1 MTAILNPDLGL
12 RSGNLRVCLAD
23 GADDI
28 EAAQR
33 LRYHVFYEER
43 HAKPSPEMAAAKRDL
58 DAFDDVCDHLLVIDD
73 AHPSGRPTVVGT
85 YRLLRRSAAD
95 VHGRFYTADEFDIS
109 PLLSVDGEVLELG
122 RSCVAAEYRNRATMQ
137 LLWRGIAL
145 YLEHY
150 DIQLMFGCASLDGTD
165 IDTLKT
171 QLAYLYHHHLAP
183 EALRPV
189 AVPERYVSMDLVAK
203 DDLPVARALAQLP
216 PLVKGY
222 LRLGGF
228 VGDGAVV
235 DKQFNTTDICMIVKS
250 DLITGRYR
258 DRYEG
263 GSGRVRPKV
272 GDEGV

>member
-1 MTAILNPDLGL
+1 MTETLQPDLGL

-43 HAKPSPEMAAAKRDL
+43 HAQPSPEMAAVKRDL
-58 DAFDDVCDHLLVIDD
+58 DGFDAICDHLLVIDE
-73 AHPSGRPTVVGT
+73 AHSSGAPTVVGT
-85 YRLLRRSAAD
+85 YRLLRRSVALA
-95 VHGRFYTADEFDIS
+95 HGRFYTADEFNIS
-109 PLLSVDGEVLELG
+109 PLMTVEGELLELG
-122 RSCVAAEYRNRATMQ
+122 RSCVAAEYRNRSTMQ
-137 LLWRGIAL
+137 LLWRGIAI

-165 IDTLKT
+165 IDALKT
-171 QLAYLYHHHLAP
+171 QLAYLYHYHLAP

-203 DDLPVARALAQLP
+203 GDLHATRALAELP

-235 DKQFNTTDICMIVKS
+235 DKQFNTTDVCMIVKS

-263 GSGRVRPKV
+263 GSGRGRGKA
-272 GDEGV
+272 GDEGA

>member
-1 MTAILNPDLGL
+1 MTETLQPHLGL
-12 RSGNLRVCLAD
+12 RSGNLRVCLGD

-43 HAKPSPEMAAAKRDL
+43 HAQPSPEMAAVKRDL
-58 DAFDDVCDHLLVIDD
+58 DGFDAICDHLLVIDD
-73 AHPSGRPTVVGT
+73 AHPSGAPTVVGT
-85 YRLLRRSAAD
+85 YRLLRRSVALA
-95 VHGRFYTADEFDIS
+95 HGRFYTADEFDIG
-109 PLLSVDGEVLELG
+109 PLLTVEGELLELG
-122 RSCVAAEYRNRATMQ
+122 RSCVAAEYRNRSTMQ

-165 IDTLKT
+165 IDALKT
-171 QLAYLYHHHLAP
+171 QLAYLHHYHLAP

-189 AVPERYVSMDLVAK
+189 AVPERYVAMDLVAK
-203 DDLPVARALAQLP
+203 DDLHATRALAELP

-235 DKQFNTTDICMIVKS
+235 DKQFNTTDVCMIVKS

-263 GSGRVRPKV
+263 GSGRGRGKA
-272 GDEGV
+272 GDEGA